1 MITQDPL
8 NPHRQH
14 LATPY
19 GTASVE
25 RWLGEGWQ
33 DAPDRETIIDGKTYT
48 GPDPMKQYLAE
59 HYGKH

>member
-8 NPHRQH
+8 NPHRQN

-25 RWLGEGWQ
+25 RRLGKGWQ
-33 DAPDRETIIDGKTYT
+33 DAPDRETIIDGNTYT
-48 GPDPMKQYLAE
+48 GSDPMLQHFTIKL
-59 HYGKH
+59 